1 MNLTETS
8 MRILVI
14 AVLACLTTR
23 ASATAADLEANKLL
37 IRSYIE
43 EMWNKHQPCAADR
56 FVATDFIEHNPRL
69 PQGLAGRKQF
79 VTKVL
84 AAFSN
89 YHGELQDLV
98 AEGDKVAA
106 RVQWTGTND
115 GPYDGRPATGNKL
128 VFATS
133 DPCRIENGKIAEHW
147 DVVETLARA
156 VALGLVPAPNPPA
169 PTPQHRGVPC
179 RSVIALDQLRESF
192 EQLPRLDAEMNCSE
206 NFNPR

>member
-1 MNLTETS
+1 

-43 EMWNKHQPCAADR
+43 EMWNKHQPSAADR
-56 FVATDFIEHNPRL
+56 LVATDFIEHNPRL
-69 PQGLAGRKQF
+69 PQGLAGTKQF

-89 YHGELQDLV
+89 YHRELQDLV

-106 RVQWTGTND
+106 
-115 GPYDGRPATGNKL
+115 L
-128 VFATS
+128 
-133 DPCRIENGKIAEHW
+133 
-147 DVVETLARA
+147 ETLARA
-156 VALGLVPAPNPPA
+156 VALGLVPATNPPA
-169 PTPQHRGVPC
+169 PTPPTSR
-179 RSVIALDQLRESF
+179 
-192 EQLPRLDAEMNCSE
+192 
-206 NFNPR
+206 